1 MGKSL
6 KGKELGIGI
15 TQRQDGLYQA
25 RFTNRF
31 GKRETLY
38 DKNLNNLRTQMR
50 KAQTADD
57 NGVNLVKSN
66 MTLDEWYKVWITTCK
81 GNCRNTTLS
90 AYDIAYKSIKERI
103 GREKIQKLNPVIL
116 QSELNKLKSNHQR
129 VRVKVVLNGLFMEA
143 KRNGLVPRNFAKDL
157 ITRHQKSDEFLEL
170 KKLNYSLHTLKAIDT
185 IIYSL

>member
-6 KGKELGIGI
+6 KGKELGVGI

-31 GKRETLY
+31 GERETLY

-90 AYDIAYKSIKERI
+90 AYDISYKSIKERL
-103 GREKIQKLNPVIL
+103 GREKIQKINPVIL
-116 QSELNKLKSNHQR
+116 QAELNKLKSNHQR
-129 VRVKVVLNGLFMEA
+129 VRVKVVLNGLFTEA

-157 ITRHQKSDEFLEL
+157 ITK
-170 KKLNYSLHTLKAIDT
+170 IDKET
-185 IIYSL
+185 PKER

>member
-6 KGKELGIGI
+6 KGKELGVGI
-15 TQRQDGLYQA
+15 SQRQDGLYQA

-90 AYDIAYKSIKERI
+90 AYEIAYKSIKEGI
-103 GREKIQKLNPVIL
+103 GREKIQKLNPVML
-116 QSELNKLKSNHQR
+116 QAELNKLKSNQQR
-129 VRVKVVLNGLFMEA
+129 TRVKVVLNGLFAEA
-143 KRNGLVPRNFAKDL
+143 KRNGLVPQNFAKDL
-157 ITRHQKSDEFLEL
+157 ITKIGKEVSKER
-170 KKLNYSLHTLKAIDT
+170 
-185 IIYSL
+185 

>member
-50 KAQTADD
+50 KALT
-57 NGVNLVKSN
+57 VKKN
-66 MTLDEWYKVWITTCK
+66 
-81 GNCRNTTLS
+81 
-90 AYDIAYKSIKERI
+90 
-103 GREKIQKLNPVIL
+103 
-116 QSELNKLKSNHQR
+116 
-129 VRVKVVLNGLFMEA
+129 
-143 KRNGLVPRNFAKDL
+143 
-157 ITRHQKSDEFLEL
+157 
-170 KKLNYSLHTLKAIDT
+170 
-185 IIYSL
+185 

>member
-6 KGKELGIGI
+6 KGKELGVGI
-15 TQRQDGLYQA
+15 SQRQDGLYQA

-90 AYDIAYKSIKERI
+90 AYEIAYKSIKEGTI
-103 GREKIQKLNPVIL
+103 WEIL
-116 QSELNKLKSNHQR
+116 
-129 VRVKVVLNGLFMEA
+129 
-143 KRNGLVPRNFAKDL
+143 
-157 ITRHQKSDEFLEL
+157 
-170 KKLNYSLHTLKAIDT
+170 
-185 IIYSL
+185 

>member
-66 MTLDEWYKVWITTCK
+66 MTLDEWYNVWITTCK
-81 GNCRNTTLS
+81 GNCRNT
-90 AYDIAYKSIKERI
+90 SIIQYSRNYRSVKKELGWR
-103 GREKIQKLNPVIL
+103 KIQSLTPL
-116 QSELNKLKSNHQR
+116 QIQET
-129 VRVKVVLNGLFMEA
+129 LNGLRSDQHRRDVKMVLSNMLNAAQKKNDLLIKNPVFM
-143 KRNGLVPRNFAKDL
+143 RVCRILYL
-157 ITRHQKSDEFLEL
+157 S
-170 KKLNYSLHTLKAIDT
+170 
-185 IIYSL
+185 